1 MTYKPKS
8 DDQLDREGLFQPQ
21 TCDFEIKEAT
31 QGPSKSSGNL
41 MITLAVKVFDAAG
54 NQQTI
59 WDYIVFGTN
68 FGERKFKHAAK
79 ACGLLNEYN
88 AGTLTYQEF
97 EGKNGKCEI
106 DIQEAQNGYGAKNII
121 KEYIDKEGIE
131 ESPVKKKAKEAAPI
145 DDEIPF

>member
-1 MTYKPKS
+1 MSYTPKS
-8 DDQLDREGLFQPQ
+8 DEQLDKEGLMQPQ

-41 MITLAVKVFDAAG
+41 MITLALKVFDAEG
-54 NQQTI
+54 NSQTV

-68 FGERKFKHAAK
+68 FGERKFKYAAK

-88 AGTLTYQEF
+88 AGTLVYTDF

-106 DIQEAQNGYGAKNII
+106 AIQEAQNGYGAKNII
-121 KEYIDKEGIE
+121 KEYIDKEGIGE
-131 ESPVKKKAKEAAPI
+131 APVKKEKPE
-145 DDEIPF
+145 DDPFGDSIPF